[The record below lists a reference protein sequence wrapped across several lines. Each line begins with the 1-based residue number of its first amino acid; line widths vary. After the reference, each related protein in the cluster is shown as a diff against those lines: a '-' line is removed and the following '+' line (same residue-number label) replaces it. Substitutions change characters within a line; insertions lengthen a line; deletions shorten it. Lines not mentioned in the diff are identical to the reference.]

1 MVTRKHIFG
10 TLSLVRTWIIGR
22 LMVMAVRA
30 SVGLLVLAVLT
41 ATVAAEPVRVTL
53 NLQERPVAEVIAAL
67 SAQAPGVQ
75 IATTAADDALVTV
88 QVADA
93 SLDAAIGA
101 LAWSL
106 QGSFVRG
113 YLIERVGPGD
123 EPYSAQDLIEFM
135 DVARQE
141 WRARLTPERREAF
154 GERTTA
160 AMRARLDEAQV
171 APTDE
176 QSAMIRFAERQLTSE
191 DPLIRLA
198 LTPVT
203 ESISVDL
210 VDATIEEAVDEVMFQ
225 SGYIVLVEEGVEGEL
240 TLRAQDQPVGE
251 VLDSLAA
258 AVDAT
263 CRSFY
268 VVSQPVQLT
277 PEQVDQ
283 RLQAGFQFGWQ
294 AFWGSAP
301 AERARL
307 INEALTRMESLP
319 PETLQQIAA
328 MPMAR
333 RVFDWLI
340 MANTQLTPEQRR
352 EFMPLMQAVVRMMGR

>member
-1 MVTRKHIFG
+1 MG
-10 TLSLVRTWIIGR
+10 VR
-22 LMVMAVRA
+22 V
-30 SVGLLVLAVLT
+30 SVGLILLSTLSI
-41 ATVAAEPVRVTL
+41 TVAADPVKITL
-53 NLQERPVAEVIAAL
+53 DLRERPVAQVIAAL

-75 IATTAADDALVTV
+75 IATTAADDAVVTLTV
-88 QVADA
+88 VDA
-93 SLDAAIGA
+93 TLDEAIGA

-113 YLIERVGPGD
+113 YLIERVGPGE

-135 DVARQE
+135 DVARRE

-154 GERTTA
+154 EERTRA
-160 AMRARLDEAQV
+160 AIRARLDAAQEA
-171 APTDE
+171 ADDE
-176 QSAMIRFAERQLTSE
+176 QSAMIRFAERQLASE

-203 ESISVDL
+203 ENISVDL
-210 VDATIEEAVDEVMFQ
+210 VDATVEEAVDEVMFQ

-240 TLRAQDQPVGE
+240 TLQAQDRPVGE
-251 VLDSLAA
+251 VLDTLAA

-268 VVSQPVQLT
+268 VVSQPVPLT

-294 AFWGSAP
+294 AFWGSTP

-307 INEALTRMESLP
+307 INEALTRMESIP
-319 PETLQQIAA
+319 PERLQQIAA

-333 RVFDWLI
+333 RVFEWLL

-352 EFMPLMQAVVRMMGR
+352 EFMPLMQAVVRMMGQ